1 MTIQIVIFLNDII
14 SFKLILFYSFS
25 YFRLVLVYYIQTTE
39 LMELEALPADIWIS
53 IIVFLSYY
61 DLINLKSVSKKMTN
75 ILSTKLVL
83 KYWLNEY
90 HPMYF
95 YDDYTF
101 ENVKNCVETRW
112 LHAKKII
119 NLLYSIENVLRFG
132 IYENFPIKIF
142 GGFIRDYEARTREFS
157 DIDIWLNDET
167 NVNKIVRELEKKNYN
182 VLFISKNINKM
193 IKYAD
198 GYAKH
203 SKLQVT
209 HKTLSNPIIL
219 DITSNC
225 MFEQIARDYDVNSL
239 YIHSPGFLNVDFVK
253 KDSPIKNSFG
263 RTVRYGLR
271 GEYCKCEKEEK
282 LISCRCGI
290 QYIIT
295 MARKKLFNSAKCQLF
310 NKKEDIETRHK
321 KMLNMGFVFN
331 YGKKFGHNYDE

>member
-1 MTIQIVIFLNDII
+1 MQSPETF
-14 SFKLILFYSFS
+14 
-25 YFRLVLVYYIQTTE
+25 
-39 LMELEALPADIWIS
+39 MELESFPADIWIS
-53 IIVFLSYY
+53 IIVFFSYY
-61 DLINLKSVSKKMTN
+61 DLINLKNVSKKMTL

-95 YDDYTF
+95 YNDYTF
-101 ENVKNCVETRW
+101 ENVKKCVENRW

-119 NLLYSIENVLRFG
+119 NILYSIEERLRFNM
-132 IYENFPIKIF
+132 YENFSMKIF

-167 NVNKIVRELEKKNYN
+167 NVNKITHELKEKNYK
-182 VLFISKNINKM
+182 VSFISKNTNKT

-198 GYAKH
+198 GFAKH
-203 SKLQVT
+203 FKLQVT
-209 HKTLSNPIIL
+209 HNTLSNPIIL

-225 MFEQIARDYDVNSL
+225 MFDQIARDYDVNSL

-253 KDSPIKNSFG
+253 KDSPKKNSFG

-271 GEYCKCEKEEK
+271 GYYCKCERDENH
-282 LISCRCGI
+282 ICRCGI
-290 QYIIT
+290 NHIIT
-295 MARKKLFNSAKCQLF
+295 MARKKLFNSAKYQLF
-310 NKKEDIETRHK
+310 NKKEDFETRHK

-331 YGKKFGHNYDE
+331 YGRKFGHNYDDE